1 MSITGILTGSCV
13 QTAVYWGSPVDDG
26 YGGKTFDLPVEIK
39 CRWEDGYRSILGNN
53 GATIGS
59 LARVYVLED
68 LDEEGFLYLGTLA
81 DLDLDSSGYIDPK
94 EVDKAW
100 IIKRFEKSPALKS
113 TTVFVRK
120 VYLTS

>member
-1 MSITGILTGSCV
+1 V
-13 QTAVYWGSPVDDG
+13 QV
-26 YGGKTFDLPVEIK
+26 GGKTFDLPVEIK